1 MTVVVASFV
10 AGCRKIT
17 ETRFAFTYAYHWIET
32 RVLKIRGEG
41 GESQPLLLITTLS
54 SVAGVWGAIT
64 LAGVLSVPL
73 FVNGLPFP
81 GRDLM
86 IFLSAA
92 VIILSLLVGA
102 LGIPFFLKFLSLND
116 LEEHEREL
124 LKARQ
129 AATQAAVSWLEEWT
143 ATHSGDDLEFK
154 RSVTARIIESY
165 RQELQAMASDRDN
178 QAEQARKRHAME
190 TDLRLQAI
198 QVQRKELYRLRKRR
212 HIDEQMLQTLIREL
226 DYEEAALQ

>member
-1 MTVVVASFV
+1 M
-10 AGCRKIT
+10 
-17 ETRFAFTYAYHWIET
+17 
-32 RVLKIRGEG
+32 
-41 GESQPLLLITTLS
+41 LLITTLS
-54 SVAGVWGAIT
+54 SVAGVRGAIT

-73 FVNGLPFP
+73 LVDGMPFP

-92 VIILSLLVGA
+92 VIVLSLILGA
-102 LGIPFFLKFLSLND
+102 LGIPYFMKFLSLND

-129 AATQAAVSWLEEWT
+129 AATQAAVTWLEEWMSR
-143 ATHSGDDLEFK
+143 HGDDDAEMK
-154 RSVTARIIESY
+154 GAVTARIIESY
-165 RQELQAMASDRDN
+165 RQELQAMALERDN
-178 QAEQARKRHAME
+178 QADHARKRYALE

-226 DYEEAALQ
+226 DYDEAALQ